1 MPADPFGHG
10 AERSPVAALDLLK
23 GVENTTWLRGVCEV
37 NEKRSTPRAQTFL
50 KALAIC
56 PDGLP
61 AIDCLIC
68 DISETGAR
76 LQPADGGVITA
87 FPERFELLVPRSGER
102 YRVRVAWRGV
112 SELGVAF
119 EVTQDRP

>member
-1 MPADPFGHG
+1 MEMGVEGLAPLRSHPG
-10 AERSPVAALDLLK
+10 AKRPLVAALDDLK
-23 GVENTTWLRGVCEV
+23 SVENTKGLRGGCEV

-68 DISETGAR
+68 DM
-76 LQPADGGVITA
+76 
-87 FPERFELLVPRSGER
+87 
-102 YRVRVAWRGV
+102 
-112 SELGVAF
+112 
-119 EVTQDRP
+119 